1 MLFIYTGKLSNVIFK
16 RPFRMVLVEVTIFC
30 SLATLAGTTMI
41 IIQISAVI
49 IVTGTTSN
57 ISSCS
62 VFETV

>member
-1 MLFIYTGKLSNVIFK
+1 
-16 RPFRMVLVEVTIFC
+16 MVLVEVTIFC